1 METQLLE
8 QFERLKSKTGDAVS
22 AAILTLVVTLAGDR
36 GKRTGLTTKEAA
48 AFLGIGVTTV
58 KELCRDGRL
67 RPTRIGRCVRFNAE
81 ELETFQRRKPV
92 ATEVGPLSDL
102 RHFQRK
108 R

>member
-8 QFERLKSKTGDAVS
+8 QFERFQSKTGDAVS
-22 AAILTLVVTLAGDR
+22 AAILTLAVSLASDK
-36 GKRTGLTTKEAA
+36 GKRTGLTTREAA
-48 AFLGIGVTTV
+48 EFLGIGVTTV

-67 RPTRIGRCVRFNAE
+67 KPTRIGRCVRFNAD
-81 ELETFQRRKPV
+81 ELETFQRRKPIV
-92 ATEVGPLSDL
+92 EEVGPLSDL